1 MAKRILIAGE
11 SWTTHSI
18 HQKGFDSFTTTEYNE
33 GIHWIRAAL
42 QANGWT
48 VDHLPSHLAARD
60 FPASVEAFRQY
71 NCVMLSDIGA
81 NTLLLHPDTFV
92 KSKILPNRLNVM
104 RDYVAQ
110 GGGLIMAGGYLT
122 YQGIDAKGQYAGSA
136 AEEALPVTLSR
147 HDDRIEMPQ
156 GAEPVLVEASH
167 PILKGVPAGQ
177 WPSLLGYNRVTAKS
191 RASLIAKVGNDPL
204 LVAGQLGKGRG
215 VAFTSDCAPHWAPP
229 AFLDWPGYG
238 PLWNGIAEW
247 ASSLR

>member
-11 SWTTHSI
+11 LWTTHSI

-191 RASLIAKVGNDPL
+191 GASLIAKVGNDPL
-204 LVAGQLGKGRG
+204 LVAGQLGKGRS